1 MLEGK
6 NVNLRVVE
14 KEDLPM
20 VAEWLN
26 DLDFFG
32 EYNPL
37 MQMSK
42 ADLQKDYETS
52 SADEKWFFI
61 EKKDGNKI
69 GNIGHRSVGR
79 TQEIGYA
86 VLPSE
91 RKKGYCTEAVKIMVD
106 YLFLSKVWFV
116 FKLIQT

>member
-1 MLEGK
+1 M
-6 NVNLRVVE
+6 
-14 KEDLPM
+14 
-20 VAEWLN
+20 AEQRL
-26 DLDFFG
+26 FG
-32 EYNPL
+32 ENNPP

-42 ADLQKDYETS
+42 ADLQKDYEPS
-52 SADEKWFFI
+52 PADEKWFSI

-91 RKKGYCTEAVKIMVD
+91 RKKGTVLKPSRLWWTTCSFQKG
-106 YLFLSKVWFV
+106 WFV
-116 FKLIQT
+116 FKIIQT